1 MNEMILAVQRNELP
15 EHWLANE
22 VTLSMSWEHFLDQI
36 KSAHAHF
43 VDRGV
48 AECDYRFKQ
57 IIPYILLADSEGRLA
72 TYSRN
77 GSEKRLSGHLSLGI
91 GGHLRQD
98 DFTGGQFS
106 WDELAGSALQRELL
120 EELPGFDPVEAPE
133 FLGIINEEHSDV
145 GRVHLGLVFVFRGL
159 DSAKIVSGEEL
170 GSLSWSAVSEL
181 NNAACD
187 GFELWSWLAL
197 QLFSVTGH
205 PF

>member
-1 MNEMILAVQRNELP
+1 MNEKILAVRRNEFP
-15 EHWLANE
+15 EHWLERE
-22 VTLSMSWEHFLDQI
+22 VALSMSWEHFLDRMTPARACFI
-36 KSAHAHF
+36 
-43 VDRGV
+43 DRAV
-48 AECDYRFKQ
+48 AESDYRFKQ
-57 IIPYILLADSEGRLA
+57 IIPYILLADSEDRLA

-77 GSEKRLSGHLSLGI
+77 GSEKRLSGRLSLGI

-106 WDELAGSALQRELL
+106 WAELAGKALQRELL
-120 EELPGFDPVEAPE
+120 EELPGFDPVGNPE
-133 FLGIINEEHSDV
+133 FIGIINEEHSDV
-145 GRVHLGLVFVFRGL
+145 GRVHVGLVFVFRGL

-170 GSLSWSAVSEL
+170 GSLNWFAVSEL
-181 NNAACD
+181 NKETCE